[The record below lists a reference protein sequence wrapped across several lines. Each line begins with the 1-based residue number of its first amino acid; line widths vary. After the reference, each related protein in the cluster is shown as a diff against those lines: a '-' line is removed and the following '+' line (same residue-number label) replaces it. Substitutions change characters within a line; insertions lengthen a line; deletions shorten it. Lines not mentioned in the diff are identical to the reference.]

1 VESDTEHPVAPEC
14 AEAIDRIEAA
24 QESDVVERALSAA
37 REELEMGAAYI
48 ATVDSEEQTIEAMVG
63 RTNSDVLVPGAVI
76 PVDQTYWPAK
86 RFSAAQPDA

>member
-1 VESDTEHPVAPEC
+1 MD
-14 AEAIDRIEAA
+14 
-24 QESDVVERALSAA
+24 
-37 REELEMGAAYI
+37 AAYI
-48 ATVDSEEQTIEAMVG
+48 ATIDSEEQTIEAMVG